1 MNEIANAVKA
11 GSRAGVVWG
20 IIVLIL
26 GILAMMTPLV
36 SGIAVTFMVAI
47 LLLAAGLA
55 QTVYAFKSETIL
67 SGAGT
72 FLFGGLAVL
81 CGLAMLFFP
90 GKGLAAI
97 TLFLAYYFLADGII
111 SLINGIRFRPFQ
123 GWGGMVFSG
132 IISILLAWMIWS
144 KWPVSGIWAVGILVG
159 VRLVFTGWTMIILG
173 AVTEELVEEVENIIE
188 SEETIT
194 ESAENLVES
203 SESIAE
209 SPENIVESSD
219 NIESSDSAESSD
231 NTESSDNDDPINR

>member
-1 MNEIANAVKA
+1 MNEIANALKA

-36 SGIAVTFMVAI
+36 SGIAVTVMVAI

-97 TLFLAYYFLADGII
+97 TLFLAYYFIADGII

-132 IISILLAWMIWS
+132 IVSLLLGWMIWS
-144 KWPVSGIWAVGILVG
+144 KWPISGIWAVGILVG

-173 AVTEELVEEVENIIE
+173 AVTEDLVDQV
-188 SEETIT
+188 
-194 ESAENLVES
+194 
-203 SESIAE
+203 ESIAE
-209 SPENIVESSD
+209 SEESTAESAENFLERSEYNAESSE
-219 NIESSDSAESSD
+219 NIESSDS
-231 NTESSDNDDPINR
+231 TESSDNEDPINR